1 MQIWILTGRPRFFA
15 TIAGGARQ
23 RMDLAIAMTTAPR
36 RRPTLS
42 RALTSLREAGFR
54 EDVRVFAEPGTF
66 AQLPRLNDKRTR
78 VHENSFTRGCFG
90 NWKRALKRLLS
101 RTEARWLLVVQDD
114 AIWSPGAADVLRGE
128 MHARQE
134 VPTGFLSPYVTGKD
148 VPEECADGWNECR
161 AGWFFWGALALCM
174 KRVAAEELLR
184 HPRFVSHQGTQQVD
198 AVVAASMFDLGLPSF
213 VHVPSLVDHVGE
225 TSTLRED
232 DFAAG
237 LRGYRFGEK

>member
-1 MQIWILTGRPRFFA
+1 
-15 TIAGGARQ
+15 
-23 RMDLAIAMTTAPR
+23 MDLAIAMTTAPR
-36 RRPTLS
+36 RRPTLP
-42 RALTSLREAGFR
+42 RALTSLRKAGFH
-54 EDVRVFAEPGTF
+54 EDVHVLSEPGTF
-66 AQLPRLNDKRTR
+66 SCFPRPDDERTL
-78 VHENSFTRGCFG
+78 VHENSSTRGCFG
-90 NWKRALKRLLS
+90 NWRYALEQLLT
-101 RTEARWLLVVQDD
+101 RTDARWLLIVQDD

-128 MHARQE
+128 MLSRQE
-134 VPTGFLSPYVTGKD
+134 LRTGFLSSYVTGKD
-148 VPEECADGWNECR
+148 VPEEFVEGWNESR
-161 AGWFFWGALALCM
+161 VGWLFWGALAFCM

-198 AVVAASMFDLGLPSF
+198 AVVAASMLDLGLPSF